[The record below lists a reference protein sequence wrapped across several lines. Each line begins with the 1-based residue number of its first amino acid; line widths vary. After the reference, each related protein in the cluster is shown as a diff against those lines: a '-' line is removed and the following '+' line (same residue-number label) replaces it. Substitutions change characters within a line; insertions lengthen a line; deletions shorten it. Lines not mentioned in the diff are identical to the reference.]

1 MAILG
6 AANSFGAVLGPVMA
20 AVFAFAGPLSA
31 MYVAAGLSVA
41 GAVVAMRHLKEPE
54 RHQPASDAADLRPGD
69 RRLRPYMIM
78 WFVFFLIF
86 SATQITTG
94 FFIQDRLGI
103 DDPALTGALAAKPGL
118 SGHAAIAVGDEASA
132 ARARNAAAEAGAL
145 ADVAVT
151 PLDALPFQPESFDS
165 VVIHSV
171 DGLLASFDEEH
182 RVRVAQACHRV
193 LRKGGR
199 VLVIEAPA
207 CDRHDDG
214 VTATR
219 GDGKGD
225 RVQFRSID
233 YWRAF
238 TAANPA

>member
-1 MAILG
+1 MRMFLRK
-6 AANSFGAVLGPVMA
+6 SVRPRE
-20 AVFAFAGPLSA
+20 PLA
-31 MYVAAGLSVA
+31 
-41 GAVVAMRHLKEPE
+41 VAMSGVRMGE
-54 RHQPASDAADLRPGD
+54 RVL
-69 RRLRPYMIM
+69 
-78 WFVFFLIF
+78 
-86 SATQITTG
+86 QI
-94 FFIQDRLGI
+94 GI

-199 VLVIEAPA
+199 VLVIEAGPRTGLA
-207 CDRHDDG
+207 G
-214 VTATR
+214 L
-219 GDGKGD
+219 
-225 RVQFRSID
+225 FRAGPKPSS
-233 YWRAF
+233 AF
-238 TAANPA
+238 EEGGGSAAVLKAAGFVAVRLLAAREGRSFTEGLKSS